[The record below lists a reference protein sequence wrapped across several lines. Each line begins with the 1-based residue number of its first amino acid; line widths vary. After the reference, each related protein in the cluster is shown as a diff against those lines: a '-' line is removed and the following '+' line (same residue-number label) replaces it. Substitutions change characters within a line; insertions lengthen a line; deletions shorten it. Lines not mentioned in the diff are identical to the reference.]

1 MKIQLQELKKQI
13 LNQTPI
19 KKITDE
25 EWNEIVPNIT
35 VALMAGGESSRF
47 QSVPGSE
54 LSVNKN
60 AFKLPN
66 EDSMVEMCIR
76 LYRDAGITNF
86 TALVYHK
93 AETLVDLLG
102 DGSELGVKITYSY
115 DPERPVGKGG
125 AILNAIKNGSIPNNH
140 TVIVH

>member
-47 QSVPGSE
+47 QSVPG
-54 LSVNKN
+54 
-60 AFKLPN
+60 
-66 EDSMVEMCIR
+66 
-76 LYRDAGITNF
+76 
-86 TALVYHK
+86 
-93 AETLVDLLG
+93 
-102 DGSELGVKITYSY
+102 
-115 DPERPVGKGG
+115 
-125 AILNAIKNGSIPNNH
+125 
-140 TVIVH
+140 